1 MRINK
6 TVTCVKNPQTHTMS
20 ECVYKHAT
28 PNSTINHLLDQ
39 MNVLILLLM
48 FVSILF
54 VIFCLN
60 NVFYLCVVIIV
71 TFSIICNFFFL
82 DLVAEL
88 AL

>member
-1 MRINK
+1 
-6 TVTCVKNPQTHTMS
+6 MS

-28 PNSTINHLLDQ
+28 PKSTINHLLDQ

-88 AL
+88 AV

>member
-1 MRINK
+1 
-6 TVTCVKNPQTHTMS
+6 MS

-28 PNSTINHLLDQ
+28 PKSTINHLLDQ

-60 NVFYLCVVIIV
+60 NVFYLCVVIIIV

>member
-1 MRINK
+1 
-6 TVTCVKNPQTHTMS
+6 MS

-28 PNSTINHLLDQ
+28 PKSTINHLLDQ